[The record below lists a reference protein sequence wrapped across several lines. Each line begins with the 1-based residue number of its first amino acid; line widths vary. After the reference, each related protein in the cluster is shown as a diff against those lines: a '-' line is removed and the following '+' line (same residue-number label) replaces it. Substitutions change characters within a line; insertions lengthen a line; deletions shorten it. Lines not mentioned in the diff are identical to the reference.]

1 MKKYGSEVSEDAI
14 SRRGIK
20 IRLGKRFSDDPSR
33 IMEIVKE
40 TVDDAPSVVPTARE
54 NRTTEQSSMV
64 GEWIAC
70 TKEGLPLTELGRK
83 ERQKWYGYKCPK
95 CNFIYKGNALTESPF
110 CQNCGEKMRLE

>member
-40 TVDDAPSVVPTARE
+40 TVDDAPSVIPQPKE
-54 NRTTEQSSMV
+54 
-64 GEWIAC
+64 GEWIRQGISPH
-70 TKEGLPLTELGRK
+70 EGIQICSLCGAMYDITAEFDN
-83 ERQKWYGYKCPK
+83 CPNCHAK
-95 CNFIYKGNALTESPF
+95 MKGADDDI
-110 CQNCGEKMRLE
+110 